1 MPRGSVLAASRL
13 DRPGGAAYHRRMS
26 IAGHSGPTP
35 QHPGASTAVYAGTFD
50 PVTFGHLDII
60 ARAAEVFAH
69 LIVATTENVNKSE
82 LFSLAERLRLLRR
95 NINNEPRIEVLSF
108 DGLLVDFVRQAGAKV
123 IVRGLRAAA
132 DFDYEFEMA
141 MMNRSLAPDI
151 ETVFFVTSPQFMF
164 VSSKLI
170 REIAFRGGDVSPFVP
185 PSVRDAI
192 ISKLGRPPAGA

>member
-1 MPRGSVLAASRL
+1 MRRDLRL
-13 DRPGGAAYHRRMS
+13 DPPGGAAYHRRMS
-26 IAGHSGPTP
+26 IAGHAGTTGPTP
-35 QHPGASTAVYAGTFD
+35 LHPGASTAVYAGTFD

-60 ARAAEVFAH
+60 ARSAEVFSR
-69 LIVATTENVNKSE
+69 LIVATTDNINKSE
-82 LFSLAERLRLLRR
+82 LFSLDERLALLRS
-95 NINNEPRIEVLSF
+95 NIDNEPRIEVQSF
-108 DGLLVDFVRQAGAKV
+108 EGLLVDFVRHVGAKV

-141 MMNRSLAPDI
+141 MMNHSLAPDV

-170 REIAFRGGDVSPFVP
+170 REIAFRGGDISPFVP

-192 ISKLGRPPAGA
+192 ISKLGRPSAGA